1 MDSGKKTLLDFKKDG
16 PITIGIVDNSSM
28 LDGLVVN
35 DLGRELV
42 EYLESHPGT
51 RLLLD
56 FGNVEYLSSA
66 ALTEL
71 IRANDAAVATGG
83 AAIRI
88 CGLSPEIQKVF
99 EITKFD
105 KLFDIHPGE
114 DRVRAAARYK
124 RALDIMQQDDAWE
137 QRRS

>member
-28 LDGLVVN
+28 LDGLVVT
-35 DLGRELV
+35 DFGRELV
-42 EYLESHPGT
+42 GYLEAHPGT

-56 FGNVEYLSSA
+56 FGSVDYLSSA

-71 IRANDAAVATGG
+71 IRANDTAVATGG

-114 DRVRAAARYK
+114 DRVRATARYK